1 MNTSKTTRNSL
12 FQCAEDLTAQATD
25 VVRALTPDG
34 STFRIL
40 RRSLLRAQAEVLR
53 GVLEVVEARLAKLDR
68 RDPPASE
75 KITIE

>member
-1 MNTSKTTRNSL
+1 
-12 FQCAEDLTAQATD
+12 
-25 VVRALTPDG
+25 
-34 STFRIL
+34 
-40 RRSLLRAQAEVLR
+40 LRAQAEVLR